1 MTRPITNSDHI
12 KIVQSQSRTIAKSA
26 YYIYIYFLLNKMHKF
41 NYKIRSDK
49 ILLVQIKGPPKRH
62 IKHTIIKHKMIA

>member
-26 YYIYIYFLLNKMHKF
+26 YYKYIFFLLNKMHKF

-49 ILLVQIKGPPKRH
+49 I
-62 IKHTIIKHKMIA
+62 